1 MFIALGSSIDVWSC
15 CENWSQVTPVYSAKW
30 PDGKDAGMEEM
41 VSLVVSMLPR
51 LHSLVIG
58 PGLGRD
64 DTVLDAVGQI
74 ILAARARGLPMVIDA
89 DGLFLITQV
98 CRAKFAQLCC
108 AMFATVVLLAQWL
121 GIALAFTLT
130 TFALLLSS
138 GSDRSSYVDARL

>member
-1 MFIALGSSIDVWSC
+1 
-15 CENWSQVTPVYSAKW
+15 
-30 PDGKDAGMEEM
+30 MEEM

-64 DTVLDAVGQI
+64 DTVLAAVGQI

-98 CRAKFAQLCC
+98 CRALFAQLCC

-130 TFALLLSS
+130 AFVLLLSS